1 MYCAPTRI
9 FGMAD
14 TSVISLSIVVPIG
27 PMFGQ
32 LENLLSWIDTIQDY
46 PAQVILVVDEKNDG
60 TYAELIRALEQRNI
74 LQSVLVLNAVCNG
87 PGKARNLGTS
97 EAKGKWI
104 TYWDSDD
111 RPIVKETFRAIQQSE
126 EGTDAIVCR
135 YEKINESGEI
145 TSPMLSGLQI
155 ALNPGI
161 WRFVFKRESFTEM
174 KFPDLRLAEDQIF
187 LILSGVFSKKL
198 EFYNTVCYQYI
209 QSSKNQ
215 LTKDKRNLPDLLKAL
230 DLLSD
235 HSRSKIISASTEK
248 NYLNVIIF
256 RLSLTSIKNNPAKTI
271 RHFLKN
277 PDVLMAFLKSA
288 PFLIITR
295 IKN

>member
-1 MYCAPTRI
+1 MCCAPTRI

-27 PMFGQ
+27 PMVGQ

-60 TYAELIRALEQRNI
+60 TYAELIRGLEQRNI

-145 TSPMLSGLQI
+145 TSPMLSDLQI

-161 WRFVFKRESFTEM
+161 WRFVFKRENFTEV

-235 HSRSKIISASTEK
+235 HSRSKVISAGTEK

-256 RLSLTSIKNNPAKTI
+256 RLSLTSIKNNPTKTI

-277 PDVLMAFLKSA
+277 PGVLMAFLKSA

>member
-9 FGMAD
+9 FGMVD
-14 TSVISLSIVVPIG
+14 NSGISLSIVVPIG
-27 PMFGQ
+27 AMVGQ

-46 PAQVILVVDEKNDG
+46 SAQVILVVDEKNDG
-60 TYAELIRALEQRNI
+60 TYAELIRALEQRSI
-74 LQSVLVLNAVCNG
+74 VQSVLVLNAVCNG

-111 RPIVKETFRAIQQSE
+111 RPIVKETFRAIQQSK
-126 EGTDAIVCR
+126 EGIDAIVCR
-135 YEKINESGEI
+135 YENINESGEV

-161 WRFVFKRESFTEM
+161 WRFIFKRENFKEV
-174 KFPDLRLAEDQIF
+174 KFPDIRLAEDQIF
-187 LILSGVFSKKL
+187 LVLSGVFSKKL

-235 HSRSKIISASTEK
+235 HNRSKVIGAGTEK

-256 RLSLTSIKNNPAKTI
+256 RLSLTSIKHNPTKTI

-277 PDVLMAFLKSA
+277 PGVLITFLKSA